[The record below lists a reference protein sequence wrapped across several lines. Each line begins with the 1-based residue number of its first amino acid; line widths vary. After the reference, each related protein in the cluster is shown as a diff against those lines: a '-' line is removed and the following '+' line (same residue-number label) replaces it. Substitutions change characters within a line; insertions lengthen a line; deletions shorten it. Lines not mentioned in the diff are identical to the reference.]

1 MAEVSI
7 SDRGAVAGR
16 CSECYIDVKM
26 AGRDDRRETG
36 RLEKADKAKSSD
48 AQEFWDDI
56 GVDLDSLSP
65 KGQAIAGAVT
75 GGVVL
80 LVVASLVL
88 FTNLWWLIF
97 VFGWLL
103 FPALGAFA
111 RGVAGLAD
119 SGPSKPL
126 AGDRERELLEALRR
140 GGELS
145 PAQVAMETPLTVSEA
160 DEMLGSL
167 AGEGHL
173 RVRISGGG
181 IFYSLWEIEPRG
193 VEEVER

>member
-7 SDRGAVAGR
+7 SELGAVAGG

-26 AGRDDRRETG
+26 AGRDDRHETG

-75 GGVVL
+75 GGIVL
-80 LVVASLVL
+80 LVAASLVL

-97 VFGWLL
+97 IFGWLL

-111 RGVAGLAD
+111 RGVAGMAD
-119 SGPSKPL
+119 SESSKPL
-126 AGDRERELLEALRR
+126 AGDRERELLEALRS

-160 DEMLGSL
+160 DEMLGRL